1 MLELNKI
8 HCGDCLELMKSIPDK
23 SIDLT
28 VTSPPYDN
36 LRTYNDNIDKTR
48 WEHIRK
54 PVLEELYR
62 MTKDWWVVVRVV
74 WDATIKWSETGTSF
88 KQALYAKDVWF
99 NLHDTMIWQK
109 QTFTAVWALAS
120 RYAPV
125 FEYMFILSKWYTKTF
140 NPIKDRE
147 NIEYW
152 RKVAR
157 KKWIRKANWEVSENN
172 DSKNNTGKTHPKFWQ
187 RFNIWKI
194 NVGKHVS
201 SLDVDSFL
209 HPATFPEKLAQ
220 DHILSWSNEWDTIL
234 DPFMWSW
241 TTAKMAK
248 LNKRNY
254 IWLELSQEYVDIA
267 NKRLENTTVWMF

>member
-36 LRTYNDNIDKTR
+36 LRTYNNNIDKT
-48 WEHIRK
+48 WWAHIRK

-62 MTKDWWVVVRVV
+62 VTKDWWVVVWVV
-74 WDATIKWSETGTSF
+74 WDATINWSETGTSF
-88 KQALYAKDVWF
+88 KQALYAKDIWF
-99 NLHDTMIWQK
+99 NLHDTMIYRK
-109 QTFTAVWALAS
+109 NSLTFPDTN
-120 RYAPV
+120 RYYQC
-125 FEYMFILSKWYTKTF
+125 FEYMIILSKGKPKTV
-140 NPIKDRE
+140 NLIQDRLNKQANKNITGNYRDIDGQLKEMSGSKHNRAIKE
-147 NIEYW
+147 NGVRWNIWDY
-152 RKVAR
+152 
-157 KKWIRKANWEVSENN
+157 
-172 DSKNNTGKTHPKFWQ
+172 NTGWQ
-187 RFNIWKI
+187 
-194 NVGKHVS
+194 HS
-201 SLDVDSFL
+201 YSEDFL
-209 HPATFPEKLAQ
+209 RGHPAIFPEKLAEE
-220 DHILSWSNEWDTIL
+220 HILSWSNEWDTIL